1 MSDDARLAEIAHA
14 LRTPFVPRV
23 FERLAACEGYLDA
36 VWPQI
41 APSVETVGFLGS
53 ALYLADMAL
62 DAVTETYEPV
72 LSRASLVAQ
81 GALSETDAARLLDVL
96 DVFQWVQPQTL
107 LICAALAEAF
117 ESPRVGGQ
125 GRPEPREASERERT
139 HLQTP
144 VALASAETPPL
155 FAIAEALQ
163 VADAPELYRAIA
175 QWPGYLDAAWDEL
188 QHFPAYPPL
197 RRRARALYYYAR
209 FSTRFLAHPIEAD
222 MAALTAR
229 GVADAAAEE
238 ARDILGAALPVLA
251 TMVVHCSAL
260 RAGLGATAREVVRP
274 G

>member
-1 MSDDARLAEIAHA
+1 MSDEPRLAEIAQA

-41 APSVETVGFLGS
+41 APSVETAGFLGS

-72 LSRASLVAQ
+72 LSRASLVAE
-81 GALSETDAARLLDVL
+81 GSLSEADAERLLAVL

-117 ESPRVGGQ
+117 EAPRVGGQ
-125 GRPEPREASERERT
+125 GRPDPREASERERT
-139 HLQTP
+139 HLETP
-144 VALASAETPPL
+144 VRLVAPEASPL
-155 FAIAEALQ
+155 PAIAEALQ
-163 VADAPELYRAIA
+163 VPEAPELYCAIGE
-175 QWPGYLDAAWDEL
+175 WPGYLDAGWDEL

-209 FSTRFLAHPIEAD
+209 SSTRFLAHPVEAD
-222 MAALTAR
+222 VAALTAR
-229 GVADAAAEE
+229 GVPDAAAAE

-260 RAGLGATAREVVRP
+260 RAGLGVTAREVVRP